1 MEEDS
6 SRLITII
13 VIAEMAV
20 IFIFIAKIIIIVMTN
35 VFIGI
40 LPPFSGVHSQTGVE
54 PSLRSHLAEYWV
66 DFVWI
71 LDCFGFGLVILL
83 WFDITL
89 S

>member
-1 MEEDS
+1 
-6 SRLITII
+6 
-13 VIAEMAV
+13 MAV

-66 DFVWI
+66 GFVWI
-71 LDCFGFGLVILL
+71 LDCFGWVGIGFGLVILL
-83 WFDITL
+83 WFDIRL